1 MTRKHLPNIVSA
13 LRFFMM
19 PAGIYLAL
27 NGQRELFFI
36 TLIMM
41 QVTDFLDGYLARK
54 LNAQSKLGSKLDIL
68 GDGCSYVTG
77 AAGMFIFLPDHLNG
91 FSLFL
96 IGLFSLSYLL
106 RYLTSKYAVD
116 IWVYSI
122 NHVSGKITFYSQ
134 SILVLSMCFSWEI
147 TPWLLYIALTSG
159 LIESYFYII
168 GVLGK
173 KKRREN
179 WKTVYTPLSGW
190 VIR

>member
-1 MTRKHLPNIVSA
+1 MTRKHLPNIVSG

-19 PAGIYLAL
+19 PIGIFFAL

-54 LNAQSKLGSKLDIL
+54 LNAHSQLGSKLDIL
-68 GDGCSYVTG
+68 GDACSYITG
-77 AAGMFIFLPDHLNG
+77 AVGLFVFLPESLNG
-91 FSLFL
+91 IPLWLIVLFT
-96 IGLFSLSYLL
+96 LSYLL
-106 RYLTSKYAVD
+106 RYLSSKYAVD

-122 NHVSGKITFYSQ
+122 NHLSGKITFYSQ
-134 SILVLSMCFSWEI
+134 SILVLSMYFSWEI

-159 LIESYFYII
+159 LIESCFYIA
-168 GVLGK
+168 GVLGE
-173 KKRREN
+173 KKRAQKWREDH
-179 WKTVYTPLSGW
+179 TPLSGW